1 MTTALAASFRYLP
14 KIIEYAKEDLAKR
27 FSLLEDW
34 EIRLKE
40 DVPAPYSSARFDIHG
55 KMVKVL
61 AYHSDKDP
69 VCDGNTL
76 VPEEV
81 LGIPTEIGSLF
92 HDPAY
97 DELEQIA
104 AAFGW
109 SVAKTRQ
116 WADTIY
122 GNILLQLARC
132 EKNPAKRLGGI
143 AWAHVSYA
151 GVRVLGGIAH
161 WAYRVFGAVVL
172 ATMIGGCSGC
182 MSEIVDGFDMPVYEQ
197 SDGAPVASPV
207 LKMDQETQKGGR

>member
-1 MTTALAASFRYLP
+1 MNTALAAAFKYLP
-14 KIIEYAKEDLAKR
+14 KVIEYAKDDLAKR
-27 FSLLEDW
+27 YSLLEDW

-40 DVPAPYSSARFDIHG
+40 DVPAPYSSVKFDIHG
-55 KMVKVL
+55 RIVRVL
-61 AYHSDKDP
+61 RYISDADHAT
-69 VCDGNTL
+69 CDGNTL

-97 DELEQIA
+97 DEIESIA

-109 SVAKTRQ
+109 SVAKTRK

-122 GNILLQLARC
+122 GNILLQLARRQSGRV
-132 EKNPAKRLGGI
+132 ARIGGA

-161 WAYRVFGAVVL
+161 WAYRVFGVAVL
-172 ATMIGGCSGC
+172 AVLLGGGCSGC
-182 MSEIVDGFDMPVYEQ
+182 MSEIVDSFDDPVYEQ
-197 SDGAPVASPV
+197 TEGGAN
-207 LKMDQETQKGGR
+207 D

>member
-1 MTTALAASFRYLP
+1 MNTALAAAFKYLP
-14 KIIEYAKEDLAKR
+14 KVIEYAKADLGKR
-27 FSLLEDW
+27 YSLLEDW

-40 DVPAPYSSARFDIHG
+40 AVPAPYSSSKFDIHG
-55 KMVKVL
+55 RVVRVL
-61 AYHSDKDP
+61 RYISDADNAT
-69 VCDGNTL
+69 CDGNTL

-97 DELEQIA
+97 DEIEAIA

-109 SVAKTRQ
+109 SVAKTRK

-122 GNILLQLARC
+122 GNILLQLARR
-132 EKNPAKRLGGI
+132 EQSRKARVLGT

-151 GVRVLGGIAH
+151 GVRVLGGLAH
-161 WAYRVFGAVVL
+161 WAYRVFGVAVL

-182 MSEIVDGFDMPVYEQ
+182 MSEIVDSFDDPVYEQ
-197 SDGAPVASPV
+197 TEGVAN
-207 LKMDQETQKGGR
+207 D

>member
-1 MTTALAASFRYLP
+1 MNTALAAAFKYLP
-14 KIIEYAKEDLAKR
+14 KVVEYAKDDLAKR
-27 FSLLEDW
+27 YSLLEDW

-40 DVPAPYSSARFDIHG
+40 DVPAPYSSEKFDIHG
-55 KMVKVL
+55 RIVRVL
-61 AYHSDKDP
+61 RYISDADHAT
-69 VCDGNTL
+69 CDGNTL

-97 DELEQIA
+97 DEIESIA

-109 SVAKTRQ
+109 SVAKTRK

-122 GNILLQLARC
+122 GNILLQLARRQSGRV
-132 EKNPAKRLGGI
+132 ARIGGA

-161 WAYRVFGAVVL
+161 WAYRVFGVAVL
-172 ATMIGGCSGC
+172 AVLLGGGCSGC
-182 MSEIVDGFDMPVYEQ
+182 MSEIVDSFDDPVYEQ
-197 SDGAPVASPV
+197 TEGGAN
-207 LKMDQETQKGGR
+207 D

>member
-1 MTTALAASFRYLP
+1 MNVALAATIKYLP
-14 KIIEYAKEDLAKR
+14 KVVEYAKDDLAKR
-27 FSLLEDW
+27 YSLLEDW

-40 DVPAPYSSARFDIHG
+40 DVPAPYSSEKFDIHG
-55 KMVKVL
+55 RIVRVL
-61 AYHSDKDP
+61 RYISDADHAT
-69 VCDGNTL
+69 CDGNTL

-97 DELEQIA
+97 DEIESIA

-109 SVAKTRQ
+109 SVAKTRK

-122 GNILLQLARC
+122 GNILLQLARRQSGRV
-132 EKNPAKRLGGI
+132 ARIGGT

-161 WAYRVFGAVVL
+161 WAYRVLGAAVL
-172 ATMIGGCSGC
+172 ALTIGGCSGC
-182 MSEIVDGFDMPVYEQ
+182 MSEIVDSFDDPVYEQ
-197 SDGAPVASPV
+197 TEG
-207 LKMDQETQKGGR
+207 E

>member
-1 MTTALAASFRYLP
+1 MNTALAATFKYLP
-14 KIIEYAKEDLAKR
+14 KVIEYAKADLGKR
-27 FSLLEDW
+27 YSLLEDW

-40 DVPAPYSSARFDIHG
+40 DVPAPYSSGKFDIHG
-55 KMVKVL
+55 RIVRVL
-61 AYHSDKDP
+61 HYFSDADNAT
-69 VCDGNTL
+69 CDGNTL

-97 DELEQIA
+97 DEIEAIA
-104 AAFGW
+104 EAFGW
-109 SVAKTRQ
+109 SVGKTRK

-122 GNILLQLARC
+122 GNILLQLARR
-132 EKNPAKRLGGI
+132 EEGRVARIGGA

-161 WAYRVFGAVVL
+161 WAYRVFGVAVL

-182 MSEIVDGFDMPVYEQ
+182 MSEIVDSFDDPVYEQ
-197 SDGAPVASPV
+197 TEGGAN
-207 LKMDQETQKGGR
+207 D